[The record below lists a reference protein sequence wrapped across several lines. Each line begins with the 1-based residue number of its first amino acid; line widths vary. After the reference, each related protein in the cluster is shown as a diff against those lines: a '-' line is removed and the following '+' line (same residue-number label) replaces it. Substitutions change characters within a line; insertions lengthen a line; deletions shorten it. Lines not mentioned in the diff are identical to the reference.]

1 MKTFRQFKEEALAV
15 KKPSKEKP
23 TANHPAEDG
32 VEGDKL
38 PPKQGSSEDPKLTH
52 NCAMKVL
59 HKEHGEGRP
68 LHSEHAIPS
77 ADGDIAWY
85 KVMFEHGIEQVEV
98 DDPNVEVLEEGSHG
112 SHKKAKKS
120 Y

>member
-68 LHSEHAIPS
+68 LHSEHAIPD
-77 ADGDIAWY
+77 ADGNVAWY
-85 KVMFEHGIEQVEV
+85 KVMFEHGIETC
-98 DDPNVEVLEEGSHG
+98 DTTDLDVLLTEAHSN
-112 SHKKAKKS
+112 HKKKG